1 MTRTCESVRIPFRV
15 KPMLATL
22 VPEPFHK
29 LNWVYEEKYDGIRI
43 LAYKAGSKLSLITRN
58 GIDRT
63 GDFPKI
69 VDAVRHLRP
78 STLLL
83 DGVFSCCKR
92 EALRRNML
100 SSTACLR
107 MAETSGRS
115 R

>member
-1 MTRTCESVRIPFRV
+1 MTQSGESVRIPFRV

-43 LAYKAGSKLSLITRN
+43 LAYKEGSKLSLITRN

-63 GDFPKI
+63 RDFPKI
-69 VDAVRHLRP
+69 VDAVRHLRS

-83 DGVFSCCKR
+83 DGEVVVFDSKNVSR
-92 EALRRNML
+92 FQLLQEGSLQRN
-100 SSTACLR
+100 
-107 MAETSGRS
+107 
-115 R
+115 